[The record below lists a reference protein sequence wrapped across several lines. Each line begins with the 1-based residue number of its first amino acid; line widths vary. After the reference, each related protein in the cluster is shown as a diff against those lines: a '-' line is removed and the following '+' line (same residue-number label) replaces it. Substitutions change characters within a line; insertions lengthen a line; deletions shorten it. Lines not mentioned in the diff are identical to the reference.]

1 MENQKCGSCDDNVLE
16 GVQCTA
22 CCRFLH
28 FQCSGVTEAGYRKLG
43 DRKLTWRCFKCKQ
56 SNTPQPPSS
65 PRPENESAILL
76 EIRALSAKMAPLENL
91 KDEFS
96 ALRTEFAEFKSSF
109 HTQFTGI
116 IDDLNKKINGMESR
130 VSQAVKVKEQID
142 SVMVRLE
149 KLEEDSDQKE
159 QWSRMSNVEV
169 KGIEQTKNE
178 NLFDI
183 MRKIGTKI
191 NYPINKSQINFVTRV
206 PTREPE
212 SIKPII
218 VCFSSRYI
226 KEDFIAAARSE
237 FKTTP
242 LTADQLQL
250 KGKHRI
256 YINDHLTTKN
266 KNLLSKTKKAANEAN
281 FRYVWVKH
289 AKIHIRK
296 TDTSPVIIIKSEK
309 DLVKI
314 V

>member
-1 MENQKCGSCDDNVLE
+1 MEIQNCGSCGDNVSE
-16 GVQCTA
+16 GVQCTV
-22 CCRFLH
+22 CNQYLH
-28 FQCSGVTEAGYRKLG
+28 FQCSGVTEAGYRRLG
-43 DRKLTWRCFKCKQ
+43 DRKFTWRCFKCKQ

-76 EIRALSAKMAPLENL
+76 EIRALSAKMAPLDNL

-96 ALRTEFAEFKSSF
+96 ALRSEFAELKSSF
-109 HTQFTGI
+109 HNQYI
-116 IDDLNKKINGMESR
+116 AMIDDLNNKINGMESR
-130 VSQAVKVKEQID
+130 IAQAEKVQEQVASIR
-142 SVMVRLE
+142 VRLE
-149 KLEEDSDQKE
+149 KLEEDSDNKD

-178 NLFDI
+178 NLIDI
-183 MRKIGTKI
+183 IQKVGTKI
-191 NYPINKSQINFVTRV
+191 NYPIHKSQINFVTRV
-206 PTREPE
+206 PTKDPE
-212 SIKPII
+212 NIKPII
-218 VCFSSRYI
+218 VCFSNRYV
-226 KEDFIAAARSE
+226 KEDFIAAARYE

-266 KNLLSKTKKAANEAN
+266 KNLLSKTKKAAIEAN